1 MAVQL
6 LAWLTEHES
15 WNALDEFL
23 SKHQS
28 RLQQSKRP
36 LYYAAIARAKQ
47 GKSELGEELAQKA
60 ADVDPQAALESFFAA
75 VDLEQHNH
83 FDWAVREHRRTI
95 DKEPVASHSAILAR
109 VYLANLLHD
118 YEKHEQA
125 ADVIDPLVRAIQEK
139 GSVGQLYKKL
149 HDYYVGRLTLPENES
164 LAARLHYLRAC
175 QYRDHQDWQRM
186 REELERA
193 IRLDPSDADVV
204 IAMYRLPEA
213 DEKWREAT
221 LGRIT
226 NLARQFKQ
234 EIDEN
239 PSDPTPYNQ
248 WAWLISNTEGDFS
261 QAIAYSHR
269 SLELIPDGAGE
280 SAGASFLDT
289 LGRCYYAAG
298 DYGNAVKY
306 QRQAVEK
313 VNYMQVMQ
321 RQLALFEKTLAE
333 KTAKG
338 NDAATSTN

>member
-1 MAVQL
+1 
-6 LAWLTEHES
+6 
-15 WNALDEFL
+15 
-23 SKHQS
+23 
-28 RLQQSKRP
+28 
-36 LYYAAIARAKQ
+36 
-47 GKSELGEELAQKA
+47 
-60 ADVDPQAALESFFAA
+60 
-75 VDLEQHNH
+75 
-83 FDWAVREHRRTI
+83 
-95 DKEPVASHSAILAR
+95 
-109 VYLANLLHD
+109 
-118 YEKHEQA
+118 
-125 ADVIDPLVRAIQEK
+125 
-139 GSVGQLYKKL
+139 
-149 HDYYVGRLTLPENES
+149 
-164 LAARLHYLRAC
+164 
-175 QYRDHQDWQRM
+175 M

-298 DYGNAVKY
+298 DYENAVKY